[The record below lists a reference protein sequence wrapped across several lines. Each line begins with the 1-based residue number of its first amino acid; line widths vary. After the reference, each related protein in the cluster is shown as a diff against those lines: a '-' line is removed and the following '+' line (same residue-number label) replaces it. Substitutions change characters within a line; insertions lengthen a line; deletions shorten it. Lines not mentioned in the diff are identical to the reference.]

1 MKDPDKISVLEHIAL
16 IRRDA
21 ILRDTNW
28 CHLRIIMHTYSCGE
42 VLWRHSK

>member
-1 MKDPDKISVLEHIAL
+1 MKDPEKNSVLEHIAL

-28 CHLRIIMHTYSCGE
+28 KRI
-42 VLWRHSK
+42 VF

>member
-1 MKDPDKISVLEHIAL
+1 MKDPDKNSVLEHIAL

-28 CHLRIIMHTYSCGE
+28 CHLRIIMYAIS
-42 VLWRHSK
+42 VIF